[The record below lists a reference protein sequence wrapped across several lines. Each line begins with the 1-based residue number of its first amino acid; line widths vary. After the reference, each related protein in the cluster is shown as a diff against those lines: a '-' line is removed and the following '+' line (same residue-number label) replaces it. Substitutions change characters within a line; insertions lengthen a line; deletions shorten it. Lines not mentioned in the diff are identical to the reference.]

1 MNDGVPLEGKKDR
14 QLTLGLR
21 YQIIAYKQE
30 NYSLSKIAE
39 LIGVNKSTVSREVKR
54 NSINDYYSAEQAQ
67 IKAITRNKFKNR
79 YKKLTN
85 KLKLKIGKMLRAGYS
100 PDQLVGRLKKKNV
113 ANISYETVYRYI
125 YANQRNGGRLYK
137 SLRHQNKKYTKRSS
151 QYKTRGQ
158 IKNRVNISLRPKI
171 VEMKTR
177 FGDFEVDTI
186 IGKDH
191 KGAIVTL
198 VDRKSKY
205 TLMRIVKSKQADV
218 VTQAIIELLQPI
230 KHLVHTITADPVKR
244 VPLGYNRKE
253 FSYHEQVSKALN
265 IKFYFCDPYSSWQR
279 GLNEHTN
286 GLIREYIPKKSK
298 FDTVNITQ
306 IITIQNRLNDR
317 LRKVLKYSTPNEIF
331 FKEFSRKK
339 VA

>member
-1 MNDGVPLEGKKDR
+1 MKKYK

-21 YQIIAYKQE
+21 YQIFAYKQE
-30 NYSLSKIAE
+30 NYSQSKIAE
-39 LIGVNKSTVSREVKR
+39 LIGVNKSTISRELKR
-54 NSINDYYSAEQAQ
+54 NSVNDYYSAEQAQ
-67 IKAITRNKFKNR
+67 IEASSRDKFKKR
-79 YKKLTN
+79 HKKLTN
-85 KLKLKIGKMLRAGYS
+85 KLKLRIGKLLREGFS
-100 PDQLVGRLKKKNV
+100 PVQLVGRIYLKHK
-113 ANISYETVYRYI
+113 ILLSHETVYRYI
-125 YANQRNGGRLYK
+125 YANQKGGGRLYK
-137 SLRHQNKKYTKRSS
+137 SLRHKNKKYTNRSS

-158 IKNRVNISLRPKI
+158 IKNRVNISKRAKV
-171 VEMKTR
+171 VELKTR

-205 TLMRIVKSKQADV
+205 TLMKIVESKHADV
-218 VTQAIIELLQPI
+218 VTKAIIDLLYPI
-230 KHLVHTITADPVKR
+230 KHLVHTITADN
-244 VPLGYNRKE
+244 GKE
-253 FSYHEQVSKALN
+253 FSYHEEVSKALD

-298 FDTVNITQ
+298 FDTVNTTQ
-306 IITIQNRLNDR
+306 IVTIQNKLNNR
-317 LRKVLKYSTPNEIF
+317 PRKILKFYTPNEIF

>member
-1 MNDGVPLEGKKDR
+1 MKKYK
-14 QLTLGLR
+14 QLTLSLR
-21 YQIIAYKQE
+21 YQIFAYKNE
-30 NYSLSKIAE
+30 NYTISKIAE
-39 LIGVNKSTVSREVKR
+39 LIGVNKSTVSRELKR
-54 NSINDYYSAEQAQ
+54 NSTNDYYSAQQAQ
-67 IKAITRNKFKNR
+67 IKASSRDKFKKR
-79 YKKLTN
+79 HKQLTN
-85 KLKLKIGKMLRAGYS
+85 KLKLRIGKLLKEGLS
-100 PDQLVGRLKKKNV
+100 PVQLVGRIYLKYK
-113 ANISYETVYRYI
+113 ISLSHETVYRYI
-125 YANQRNGGRLYK
+125 YSNQKSGGRLYK

-158 IKNRVNISLRPKI
+158 IKNRVNISKRDKI
-171 VEMKTR
+171 VESKTR

-205 TLMRIVKSKQADV
+205 TLMRIVESKHADV
-218 VTQAIIELLQPI
+218 VTKAIIELLHPI
-230 KHLVHTITADPVKR
+230 KHLVHTITADN
-244 VPLGYNRKE
+244 GKE
-253 FSYHEQVSKALN
+253 FSYHEEVAKSLD

-298 FDTVNITQ
+298 FDNVNTTQ
-306 IITIQNRLNDR
+306 IVIIQNKLNNR
-317 LRKVLKYSTPNEIF
+317 PRKILKFYTPNEIF

>member
-1 MNDGVPLEGKKDR
+1 MKKYK

-21 YQIIAYKQE
+21 YQIFAYKQE

-39 LIGVNKSTVSREVKR
+39 LIGVNKSTVSREINR
-54 NSINDYYSAEQAQ
+54 NSTNGYYSPESAHIQSVS
-67 IKAITRNKFKNR
+67 RDKFKKR
-79 YKKLTN
+79 YHKLTN
-85 KLKLKIGKMLRAGYS
+85 KLKIRIGKLLREGLS
-100 PDQLVGRLKKKNV
+100 PVQLVGRIYLKNK
-113 ANISYETVYRYI
+113 ISLSHETVYRYV
-125 YANQRNGGRLYK
+125 YSNQKNNGRLYK
-137 SLRHQNKKYTKRSS
+137 SLRHQNKKYTNRSS
-151 QYKTRGQ
+151 EYKTRGQ
-158 IKNRVNISLRPKI
+158 IKNRVNIDKRAKI
-171 VEMKTR
+171 VETKKR

-205 TLMRIVKSKQADV
+205 TLMKIVKSKHADV
-218 VTQAIIELLQPI
+218 VTEAIIELLTPI
-230 KHLVHTITADPVKR
+230 KHLVHTITADN
-244 VPLGYNRKE
+244 GKE
-253 FSYHEQVSKALN
+253 FSYHEQVAKALN

-298 FDTVNITQ
+298 FDNVNTTQ
-306 IITIQNRLNDR
+306 IVTIQNRLNNR
-317 LRKVLKYSTPNEIF
+317 PRKILKFYTPNEIF
-331 FKEFSRKK
+331 FKEFLRKK

>member
-1 MNDGVPLEGKKDR
+1 MKKYK

-21 YQIIAYKQE
+21 YQIFAYKQE
-30 NYSLSKIAE
+30 NYTLSKIAE
-39 LIGVNKSTVSREVKR
+39 LIGVNKSTVSRELKR
-54 NSINDYYSAEQAQ
+54 NSQNNYYSAEHAQ
-67 IKAITRNKFKNR
+67 IQASCRDKFKSR

-85 KLKLKIGKMLRAGYS
+85 KLKLRIGKLLREGLS
-100 PDQLVGRLKKKNV
+100 PEQLVGRIYLKHKIV
-113 ANISYETVYRYI
+113 LSHETVYRYV
-125 YANQRNGGRLYK
+125 YSNQNSGGRLYK
-137 SLRHQNKKYTKRSS
+137 SLRHQNKKYTNRSS

-158 IKNRVNISLRPKI
+158 IKNRVNISKRPKI
-171 VEMKTR
+171 VESKTR

-205 TLMRIVKSKQADV
+205 TLMKIVESKHADV
-218 VTQAIIELLQPI
+218 VTKAIIDLLYPI
-230 KHLVHTITADPVKR
+230 KHLVHTITADN
-244 VPLGYNRKE
+244 GKE
-253 FSYHEQVSKALN
+253 FSYHEEVAQKLN

-298 FDTVNITQ
+298 FDTVNRTQ
-306 IITIQNRLNDR
+306 IVTIQNKLNNR
-317 LRKVLKYSTPNEIF
+317 PRKILKFYTPNEIF

>member
-1 MNDGVPLEGKKDR
+1 MEHMMKKYK
-14 QLTLGLR
+14 QLTLALR
-21 YQIIAYKQE
+21 YQIFAYKNE
-30 NYSLSKIAE
+30 NYTITKIAE
-39 LIGVNKSTVSREVKR
+39 LIGVNKSTISRELKR
-54 NSINDYYSAEQAQ
+54 NSQNNYYSAESAQ
-67 IKAITRNKFKNR
+67 IKASTRDKFKTR

-85 KLKLKIGKMLRAGYS
+85 KLKLKIGKMLREGYS
-100 PDQLVGRLKKKNV
+100 PTQLAGRLKLKNK
-113 ANISYETVYRYI
+113 ISLSYETIYRYI
-125 YANQRNGGRLYK
+125 YSNQISGGRLYK

-158 IKNRVNISLRPKI
+158 IKNRINISQRPKI
-171 VEMKTR
+171 VETKTR

-205 TLMRIVKSKQADV
+205 TLMKIVEYKRADV
-218 VTQAIIELLQPI
+218 VTKAIIDLLHPI
-230 KHLVHTITADPVKR
+230 KHLVHTITADN
-244 VPLGYNRKE
+244 GKE
-253 FSYHEQVSKALN
+253 FSYHEEVAKELD

-298 FDTVNITQ
+298 FDTVNTTQ
-306 IITIQNRLNDR
+306 IVTIQNKLNNR
-317 LRKVLKYSTPNEIF
+317 PRKVLKFYTPNEIF

-339 VA
+339 AA

>member
-1 MNDGVPLEGKKDR
+1 MKKYKK
-14 QLTLGLR
+14 LTLALR
-21 YQIIAYKQE
+21 YQIFAYKNE
-30 NYSLSKIAE
+30 NYTQSKIAE
-39 LIGVNKSTVSREVKR
+39 LIGVNKSTISRELKR
-54 NSINDYYSAEQAQ
+54 NSEDNYYSAEQAQ
-67 IKAITRNKFKNR
+67 IKTSSRDKLKKR

-85 KLKLKIGKMLRAGYS
+85 KLKVKIGKMLREGYS
-100 PDQLVGRLKKKNV
+100 PTQLIGRLKLKNK
-113 ANISYETVYRYI
+113 ISLSYETVYRYV
-125 YANQRNGGRLYK
+125 YANQRSGGRLYK

-151 QYKTRGQ
+151 QYKSRGQ
-158 IKNRVNISLRPKI
+158 IKDRVNISERPKV
-171 VEMKTR
+171 VEDKTR

-205 TLMRIVKSKQADV
+205 TLMKIVESKHADI
-218 VTQAIIELLQPI
+218 VTKAIIDLLYPI
-230 KHLVHTITADPVKR
+230 KHLLHTITADN
-244 VPLGYNRKE
+244 GKE
-253 FSYHEQVSKALN
+253 FSYHKEVSKALD
-265 IKFYFCDPYSSWQR
+265 IDFYFCDPYSSWQR

-298 FDTVNITQ
+298 FDTVTTSQ
-306 IITIQNRLNDR
+306 IVMIQNKLNNR
-317 LRKVLKYSTPNEIF
+317 PRKVLKFYTPNEIF

>member
-1 MNDGVPLEGKKDR
+1 MKKYK
-14 QLTLGLR
+14 QLTLDLR
-21 YQIIAYKQE
+21 YLIFAYKNE
-30 NYSLSKIAE
+30 NYTITKIAE
-39 LIGVNKSTVSREVKR
+39 LIGVNKSTVSRELKR
-54 NSINDYYSAEQAQ
+54 NSENNYYSAQRAQ
-67 IKAITRNKFKNR
+67 IIASSRDKFKTR
-79 YKKLTN
+79 YRKLTN
-85 KLKLKIGKMLRAGYS
+85 KLKLKIGKMLREGYS
-100 PDQLVGRLKKKNV
+100 PDQLVGRLKKQKI
-113 ANISYETVYRYI
+113 ADISYETVYRYI

-158 IKNRVNISLRPKI
+158 IKNRVNISKRAKI
-171 VEMKTR
+171 VEDKKR

-205 TLMRIVKSKQADV
+205 TLMKIVESKHADV
-218 VTQAIIELLQPI
+218 VTKAIIDLLYPI
-230 KHLVHTITADPVKR
+230 KHLVHTITADN
-244 VPLGYNRKE
+244 GKE
-253 FSYHEQVSKALN
+253 FSYHEEVAKTLD

-298 FDTVNITQ
+298 FDTVNTTQ
-306 IITIQNRLNDR
+306 IVTIQNRLNNR
-317 LRKVLKYSTPNEIF
+317 PRKILKYYTPNEIF

>member
-1 MNDGVPLEGKKDR
+1 MKKYK

-21 YQIIAYKQE
+21 YQIFAYKQE

-39 LIGVNKSTVSREVKR
+39 LIGVNKSTVSRELQR
-54 NSINDYYSAEQAQ
+54 NSTNGYYSPEQAQ
-67 IKAITRNKFKNR
+67 IQSVSRDKFKQR

-85 KLKLKIGKMLRAGYS
+85 KLKLKIGKMLKKSWS
-100 PDQLVGRLKKKNV
+100 PEQLSGRLQRDTKI
-113 ANISYETVYRYI
+113 NISHETIYRYI
-125 YANQRNGGRLYK
+125 YSNQKNGGRLYK
-137 SLRHQNKKYTKRSS
+137 YLRHQNKKYTKRSS
-151 QYKTRGQ
+151 EYKTRGQ
-158 IKNRVNISLRPKI
+158 IKNRVNIDKRAKI
-171 VEMKTR
+171 VETKKR

-205 TLMRIVKSKQADV
+205 TLMKIVKSKHADV
-218 VTQAIIELLQPI
+218 VTEAIIELLQPI
-230 KHLVHTITADPVKR
+230 KHLVYTITADN
-244 VPLGYNRKE
+244 GKE
-253 FSYHEQVSKALN
+253 FSYHEQVANALN
-265 IKFYFCDPYSSWQR
+265 IKFYFCNPYSSWQR

-298 FDTVNITQ
+298 FDTVNKTQ
-306 IITIQNRLNDR
+306 IVTIQNILNER
-317 LRKVLKYSTPNEIF
+317 PRKSLKFLTPNEVF
-331 FKEFSRKK
+331 FKEFLRKK

>member
-1 MNDGVPLEGKKDR
+1 MKKYK
-14 QLTLGLR
+14 QLTLALR
-21 YQIIAYKQE
+21 YQIFAYKNE
-30 NYSLSKIAE
+30 NYTQTKIAE
-39 LIGVNKSTVSREVKR
+39 LIGVSKSTVSRELRR
-54 NSINDYYSAEQAQ
+54 NSENNYYSAETAQ
-67 IKAITRNKFKNR
+67 IKASTRDKFKVR

-85 KLKLKIGKMLRAGYS
+85 KLKIRIGKLLREGFS
-100 PDQLVGRLKKKNV
+100 PVQLVGRIYLKHKIKL
-113 ANISYETVYRYI
+113 SHETVYRYI
-125 YANQRNGGRLYK
+125 YTNQNTGGRLYK

-151 QYKTRGQ
+151 QYKSRGQ
-158 IKNRVNISLRPKI
+158 IKDRVNISQRPAI
-171 VEMKTR
+171 VETKTR

-205 TLMRIVKSKQADV
+205 TLMRIVESKHADV
-218 VTQAIIELLQPI
+218 VTKAIIDLLHPI
-230 KHLVHTITADPVKR
+230 KHLVHTITADN
-244 VPLGYNRKE
+244 GKE
-253 FSYHEQVSKALN
+253 FSYHEEVAKALD

-298 FDTVNITQ
+298 FDRVNRTLIVM
-306 IITIQNRLNDR
+306 IQNKLNNR
-317 LRKVLKYSTPNEIF
+317 PRKILKFYTPNEIF

>member
-1 MNDGVPLEGKKDR
+1 MVKKYK
-14 QLTLGLR
+14 QLTLELR
-21 YQIIAYKQE
+21 YLIFAYRNE
-30 NYSLSKIAE
+30 NYTITKIAE
-39 LIGVNKSTVSREVKR
+39 LIGVNKSTVSRELKR
-54 NSINDYYSAEQAQ
+54 NSENNYYSAEQAQ
-67 IKAITRNKFKNR
+67 IKASTRDKFKNR

-85 KLKLKIGKMLRAGYS
+85 KLKLKIGKMLRDGYS
-100 PDQLVGRLKKKNV
+100 PDQLVGRLKKKNI
-113 ANISYETVYRYI
+113 ADISYETVYRYI
-125 YANQRNGGRLYK
+125 YTNQRSGGRLYK
-137 SLRHQNKKYTKRSS
+137 SLRHQNKKYGNRCS

-158 IKNRVNISLRPKI
+158 IKNRVNISKRPKI
-171 VEMKTR
+171 VDKKTR

-205 TLMRIVKSKQADV
+205 TLMKIVESKHADV
-218 VTQAIIELLQPI
+218 VTKAIIELLYPI
-230 KHLVHTITADPVKR
+230 KHLVHTITADN
-244 VPLGYNRKE
+244 GKE
-253 FSYHEQVSKALN
+253 FSYHEEVAKSLD
-265 IKFYFCDPYSSWQR
+265 IDFYFCDPYSSWQR

-298 FDTVNITQ
+298 FNRVNRTQ
-306 IITIQNRLNDR
+306 IITIQNKLNNR
-317 LRKVLKYSTPNEIF
+317 PRKVLKYSTPNEIF

>member
-1 MNDGVPLEGKKDR
+1 MKKYK

-21 YQIIAYKQE
+21 YQIFAYKQE

-39 LIGVNKSTVSREVKR
+39 LIGVNKSTVSRELNR
-54 NSINDYYSAEQAQ
+54 NSINNYYSPEQAQ
-67 IKAITRNKFKNR
+67 IEATSRDK
-79 YKKLTN
+79 YKKRYHKLTK
-85 KLKLKIGKMLRAGYS
+85 KLKLKIGKLLREGLS
-100 PDQLVGRLKKKNV
+100 PEQLVGRIYLKHK
-113 ANISYETVYRYI
+113 ISLSYETVYRYV
-125 YANQRNGGRLYK
+125 YSNQKSNGRLYK
-137 SLRHQNKKYTKRSS
+137 SLRHQNKKYSKRSS

-158 IKNRVNISLRPKI
+158 IKNRVNISKRPKI
-171 VEMKTR
+171 VESKTR

-205 TLMRIVKSKQADV
+205 TLMRIVKSKHADV
-218 VTQAIIELLQPI
+218 VTEAIIELLQPI
-230 KHLVHTITADPVKR
+230 KHLVHTITADN
-244 VPLGYNRKE
+244 GKE
-253 FSYHEQVSKALN
+253 FSYHEEVSKALN

-298 FDTVNITQ
+298 FDNVNTTQ
-306 IITIQNRLNDR
+306 IVTIQNKLNNR
-317 LRKVLKYSTPNEIF
+317 PRKILKYYTPNEVF
-331 FKEFSRKK
+331 FKEFLRKK